1 MEWASF
7 NLLVLLEELRVS
19 AQKFFTHPAGVLA
32 SAIAATFLWGS
43 AIPVVKKSYE
53 HFGIASGEFGKQMLF
68 AGYRF
73 FLAGLLLWLVF
84 YLWKGIALPK
94 REEFLPVIKV
104 GLFQTFLQYVF
115 FYIGLSLS
123 TGVQGSI
130 IAGTTT
136 FFQIIFAHFIYLDD
150 RLSVRK
156 ILGMVIGFTGVVLAN
171 MNSGKL
177 DFHFSTGEW
186 LLIIAMIASALGNIL
201 AKQASVKVA
210 VGVLTSWQMMMGGAG
225 LALIGISLEGAFPF
239 HFDWIAGLLLLYLS
253 FVSAT
258 GFFIWNNVMK
268 YNPVGKVSM
277 YLFLVP
283 VFGVL
288 LSTILLNETLQA
300 MVLVSLC
307 LVATGIIIVNREKQA

>member
-1 MEWASF
+1 MA
-7 NLLVLLEELRVS
+7 VYLLEELRLS
-19 AQKFFTHPAGVLA
+19 AKKIFTHPAGVLA
-32 SAIAATFLWGS
+32 SATAATFLWGS

-53 HFGIASGEFGKQMLF
+53 HFGIASGDIGSQMLF

-73 FLAGLLLWLVF
+73 FLAGLLLWFVF
-84 YLWKGIALPK
+84 YLWKGTALPK
-94 REEFLPVIKV
+94 RQEFLPLLRV

-136 FFQIIFAHFIYLDD
+136 FFQIIFAHFIYIDD
-150 RLSVRK
+150 RLSLRK
-156 ILGMVIGFTGVVLAN
+156 IIGMIIGFAGVVLAN
-171 MNSGKL
+171 TKGGQV
-177 DFHFSTGEW
+177 DIHFSTGEW

-201 AKQASVKVA
+201 AKQASKKMA
-210 VGVLTSWQMMMGGAG
+210 VSVLTSWQMMMGGAG
-225 LALIGISLEGAFPF
+225 LTMVGISMEGGAFPF
-239 HFDWIAGLLLLYLS
+239 HFDWISVLLLLYLS

-288 LSTILLNETLQA
+288 LSAILLNETLQW

-307 LVATGIIIVNREKQA
+307 LVASGIVIVNREKQA

>member
-1 MEWASF
+1 M
-7 NLLVLLEELRVS
+7 S
-19 AQKFFTHPAGVLA
+19 AKKFFTYPAGVLA
-32 SAIAATFLWGS
+32 SAMGATFLWGS

-53 HFGIASGEFGKQMLF
+53 HFGIASGEFGKQILF

-73 FLAGLLLWLVF
+73 FLAGLLLWFIF

-94 REEFLPVIKV
+94 RKDVFPLIKV

-136 FFQIIFAHFIYLDD
+136 FFQIIFAHFIYVDD
-150 RLSVRK
+150 KLSMRK
-156 ILGMVIGFTGVVLAN
+156 IAGMIIGFAGVVLAN
-171 MNSGKL
+171 TNGGHV
-177 DFHFSTGEW
+177 DIHFSTGEW
-186 LLIIAMIASALGNIL
+186 LLIAAMMASAFGNIQ
-201 AKQASVKVA
+201 AKQASREIP
-210 VGVLTSWQMMMGGAG
+210 VGVLTSWQMMMGGAA
-225 LALIGISLEGAFPF
+225 LAVIGVSLEGPIPF
-239 HFDWIAGLLLLYLS
+239 YFDWISALLLLYLS

-307 LVATGIIIVNREKQA
+307 LVAAGIIIVNREKQA

>member
-1 MEWASF
+1 M
-7 NLLVLLEELRVS
+7 S
-19 AQKFFTHPAGVLA
+19 AKKLFTHPAGVLA
-32 SAIAATFLWGS
+32 SATAATFLWGS

-53 HFGIASGEFGKQMLF
+53 HFGIAPGDLGGQMLF

-73 FLAGLLLWLVF
+73 FLAGFLLWLVF
-84 YLWKGIALPK
+84 YLWKGLALPK
-94 REEFLPVIKV
+94 RGEFLPLLKV

-136 FFQIIFAHFIYLDD
+136 FFQIIFAHFIYIDD
-150 RLSVRK
+150 KLSLRK
-156 ILGMVIGFTGVVLAN
+156 IIGMIIGFAGVVLAN
-171 MNSGKL
+171 TKGGQV
-177 DFHFSTGEW
+177 DIHFSTGEW

-201 AKQASVKVA
+201 AKQASVKMA
-210 VGVLTSWQMMMGGAG
+210 VGVLTSWQMMLGGAG
-225 LALIGISLEGAFPF
+225 LIVMGVSLKGAFPF
-239 HFDWIAGLLLLYLS
+239 HFDGTSVLLLLYLS
-253 FVSAT
+253 FVSAS

-288 LSTILLNETLQA
+288 LSTFLLNETLQGL
-300 MVLVSLC
+300 VLVSLC
-307 LVATGIIIVNREKQA
+307 LVAAGIIIVNREKQA